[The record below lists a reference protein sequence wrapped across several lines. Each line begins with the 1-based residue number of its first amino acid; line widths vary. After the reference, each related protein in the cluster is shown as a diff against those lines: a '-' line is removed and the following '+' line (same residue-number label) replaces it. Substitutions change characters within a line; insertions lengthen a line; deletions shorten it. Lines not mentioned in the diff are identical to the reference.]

1 MGQPTSLFS
10 ERVAIL
16 AAIDPDA
23 YTVSTYTSS
32 YVKAD
37 KFHKYAAIG
46 MLGDEATSGT
56 PYGQAIFSIVQAT
69 DASGSG
75 AKAIA
80 TKTASVTL
88 AAAATSS
95 EENQQC
101 IINIDAAEDID
112 TDNGFYWIA
121 VRAVVSGDTADA
133 AALLLGLDPKYSPA
147 SDNDAST
154 VNEIVS

>member
-23 YTVSTYTSS
+23 YTAATYTSGW
-32 YVKAD
+32 VKAD
-37 KFHKYAAIG
+37 KFHRYALIG

-56 PYGQAIFSIVQAT
+56 PYGQTIFSIVQGNT
-69 DASGSG
+69 DAGGG

-88 AAAATSS
+88 AAAASSS

-101 IINIDAAEDID
+101 IINIDAAEDLD

-121 VRAVVSGDTADA
+121 ARAVVSGDTSDA
-133 AALLLGLDPKYSPA
+133 AAILLGLDPKYSPA
-147 SDNDAST
+147 SDNDSSA